1 MHRSTDEMM
10 RTVDRMI
17 AERKATL
24 FRDPDRPNGTFTHGR
39 RGRTVPPEVLREQ
52 GRTRVARHRMELDRR
67 RAPTVEQMGRA
78 LIAAYAVMEDVNK
91 MMAVELPVF
100 NRMLVDLRDRG
111 FDIEE
116 AKRTLRR
123 LRNRTVDASARQGEP
138 DDSGAE
144 PGSSYPF

>member
-1 MHRSTDEMM
+1 
-10 RTVDRMI
+10 
-17 AERKATL
+17 
-24 FRDPDRPNGTFTHGR
+24 
-39 RGRTVPPEVLREQ
+39 
-52 GRTRVARHRMELDRR
+52 
-67 RAPTVEQMGRA
+67 GRA

-91 MMAVELPVF
+91 MTAVELPVF

>member
-1 MHRSTDEMM
+1 MNYSTDDVQQ
-10 RTVDRMI
+10 RVDRMI
-17 AERKATL
+17 AERKAAL
-24 FRDPDRPNGTFTHGR
+24 FRDPDRPNPVFTRSR
-39 RGRTVPPEVLREQ
+39 RGRTVPTEVLREQ
-52 GRTRVARHRMELDRR
+52 GRTRVARHRVMLDRK

-78 LIAAYAVMEDVNK
+78 LIAALATMDDINT
-91 MMAVELPVF
+91 MTAVELPIF

-111 FDIEE
+111 FHIEE

-123 LRNRTVDASARQGEP
+123 LRNRMLDASARQGEP